1 MVYTLYAK
9 YYDGRITSVKDTN
22 LSKLESFKNKI
33 NNGFIPGYEI
43 AFIMDSNMLYIK

>member
-22 LSKLESFKNKI
+22 LSKLKSFRNKI
-33 NNGFIPGYEI
+33 NEGLIAGYEI
-43 AFIMDSNMLYIK
+43 AFIMDSNMLYVK